1 MPAAALSGSNAVNI
15 SGSSIFAIYKEVYGD
30 RIQMQAN
37 LARWIYNQFE
47 RSKTPFGGKY
57 WTEPL
62 QDEGGQSV
70 GSYNQDEGLADPQPE
85 NTKEI
90 QIKSRFHYATVR
102 LSGFSIESAK
112 KNLYAFA
119 QTNNFEIKSKTEWLL
134 SQLNAQMF
142 QAGKGI
148 LGSVTT
154 PISNGAGGSFTVDVT
169 AAQTQ
174 ATSPFWFRKGMKVDV
189 WVAALN
195 ARRNSADTTTK
206 GAGWQI
212 ASYNKATNLITI
224 VSTQTTAAVA
234 AGDVIAY
241 EDSLL
246 TGTYAASDS
255 GGKQLTG
262 LATLIDDVNE
272 GPQTVQNIDR
282 NVFTIFRGNRMPN
295 GGTRR
300 PLSLDLLQQ
309 GSDACE
315 FASGTAPSLLISGPG
330 QRRNFLNLLWYDV
343 RYEPQQLKGGY
354 TVLKYNDMDYRVDK
368 DCQLARVYMLAK
380 EKFNKYEVKSVGL
393 LDQAGTSMERVPQYD
408 VYEAIVGG
416 YLNFGSVQPN
426 SGVKI
431 TDLIEAA

>member
-1 MPAAALSGSNAVNI
+1 VPAAALSGSNAVNI

-30 RIQMQAN
+30 RIQKQAN
-37 LARWIYNQFE
+37 LERWIYNQFE
-47 RSKTPFGGKY
+47 KSKTPFGGKY

-70 GSYNQDEGLADPQPE
+70 GSYNQDEGVADPQPE
-85 NTKEI
+85 TTKEI
-90 QIKSRFHYATVR
+90 QIKSRFHFATVR

-119 QTNNFEIKSKTEWLL
+119 RTNNFEIKSKTEWLL
-134 SQLNAQMF
+134 SQLNCQMF

-148 LGSVTT
+148 LGSITT
-154 PISNGAGGSFTVDVT
+154 PITNAAGGSFTVDVT
-169 AAQTQ
+169 AGQTQ
-174 ATSPFWFRKGMKVDV
+174 GTSPFWFRKGMKVDV
-189 WVAALN
+189 WNAALS
-195 ARRNSADTTTK
+195 ARRNSVDTTTK

-212 ASYNKATNLITI
+212 ASYNKTTNLVTI
-224 VSTQTTAAVA
+224 VSTQTTAGVIAT
-234 AGDVIAY
+234 DVVAY

-246 TGTYAASDS
+246 TGTFAASDA

-282 NVFTIFRGNRMPN
+282 NVFTIFRGNRMAN

-300 PLSLDLLQQ
+300 PMALDLIQQ
-309 GSDACE
+309 GSDQVE
-315 FASGTAPSLLISGPG
+315 FASGEPPNLLVSGPG

-343 RYEPQQLKGGY
+343 RYEPQTLKGGY
-354 TVLKYNDMDYRVDK
+354 KVLQYNSMDYRVDK
-368 DCQLARVYMLAK
+368 DCQVARLYMLNS
-380 EKFNKYEVKSVGL
+380 EYFNKYEVKPVGL

-408 VYEAIVGG
+408 VYEALVGG
-416 YLNFGSVQPN
+416 YLNFGATRPN
-426 SGVKI
+426 AGVKI
-431 TDLIEAA
+431 TDLIEP